1 MAWDADVYAS
11 RHWKNLS
18 RFVRFERAR
27 GYCEECGV
35 GHGTITEDGT
45 TVVLL
50 TCAHVNGEST
60 DLRLENLRALC
71 PRCHK
76 LLDLQREEKGA
87 GAGAPSRRRRRARWV
102 RSGGTAGSRQD
113 AKAQRTAGRRTGGRG
128 EMATGRARGSE
139 YAVRSNGGARGL
151 RSRV

>member
-1 MAWDADVYAS
+1 MGWDADIYAS

-35 GHGTITEDGT
+35 GHGTISADGMA
-45 TVVLL
+45 VVLL

-76 LLDLQREEKGA
+76 LLDARRERP
-87 GAGAPSRRRRRARWV
+87 GAPARRQARLA
-102 RSGGTAGSRQD
+102 RSTALGN
-113 AKAQRTAGRRTGGRG
+113 GRPTSTQ
-128 EMATGRARGSE
+128 A
-139 YAVRSNGGARGL
+139 L
-151 RSRV
+151 

>member
-18 RFVRFERAR
+18 RFVRFVRFERAR

-35 GHGTITEDGT
+35 GHGTITEDGSA
-45 TVVLL
+45 VVLL

-76 LLDLQREEKGA
+76 LLDLEREQKGA
-87 GAGAPSRRRRRARWV
+87 GARARAPSRRRRRARWV
-102 RSGGTAGSRQD
+102 RRGGD
-113 AKAQRTAGRRTGGRG
+113 G
-128 EMATGRARGSE
+128 ERLNAEARP
-139 YAVRSNGGARGL
+139 R
-151 RSRV
+151 